1 MSRLPTGRER
11 RSRRRD
17 AFGKW
22 QWRRQLLQLAL
33 FAVTYTVGLHLLLL
47 GGGDNDVGSGIL
59 SEDFVA
65 DGEGLLVGGDSL
77 TLGDCLWVVA
87 SVLNFAYLVEES
99 FDAIADPRGY
109 FASGANVAGRGPK
122 LAPRTLAVRPPSS
135 LHWCPLSRARAA
147 GRAARPLAMR
157 AAGQTP
163 R

>member
-22 QWRRQLLQLAL
+22 QWRRQLLQFAL

-47 GGGDNDVGSGIL
+47 GGGDNDVGSGVL

-87 SVLNFAYLVEES
+87 SVLNFAYLVEEFS
-99 FDAIADPRGY
+99 DAVADPRAH
-109 FASGANVAGRGPK
+109 FASVANVAGCDPK
-122 LAPRTLAVRPPSS
+122 LAPRTFA
-135 LHWCPLSRARAA
+135 ARA
-147 GRAARPLAMR
+147 PLCLH
-157 AAGQTP
+157 
-163 R
+163 